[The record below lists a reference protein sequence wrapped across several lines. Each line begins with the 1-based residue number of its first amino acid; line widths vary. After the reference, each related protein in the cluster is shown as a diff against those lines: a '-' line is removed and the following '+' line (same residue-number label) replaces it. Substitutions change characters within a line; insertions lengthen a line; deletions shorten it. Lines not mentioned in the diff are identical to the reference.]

1 MESKKVWALVADG
14 AKARI
19 VKNIGHESGT
29 VVVDLASDKQQLG
42 EIMADKAGRSFASA
56 GGRRSPMELKSDPV
70 RDRERA
76 FAAELGDVLDK
87 HLAAGELDSLI
98 VTAEHRML
106 GDLRKAF
113 SARLQKQ
120 ISHEVDKNLTGLT
133 EKDLLE
139 AVSDLQRRH

>member
-1 MESKKVWALVADG
+1 
-14 AKARI
+14 
-19 VKNIGHESGT
+19 
-29 VVVDLASDKQQLG
+29 
-42 EIMADKAGRSFASA
+42 
-56 GGRRSPMELKSDPV
+56 
-70 RDRERA
+70 
-76 FAAELGDVLDK
+76 
-87 HLAAGELDSLI
+87 
-98 VTAEHRML
+98 ML